1 MASEE
6 RVHTDHRHSSASR
19 LTDHEQEA
27 IREELHRLLASTRFH
42 SSHRCQTL
50 LRYVVEESLRGS
62 ADSLKERNVG
72 IAVFGRDAAYDT
84 NSDPVVRMAAGELR
98 KKLALYYYDPENRSK
113 IRIELPTGS
122 YAPVFR
128 TTDAPLHPEEEG
140 APKHPDQAEPDLP
153 AAIVVQAARN
163 ARWMHPT
170 IWWLAAVLALAVVSF
185 TSFVL
190 LRQPQPKAQDAFDL
204 FWAPAINSPNPV
216 LLCVGQ
222 LRATR
227 VQLDPNTI
235 RNPYGKP
242 MIIGVNGEYPKEFPV
257 VVLQDSIT
265 LANVAGIF
273 RDDKKAF
280 TVRPE
285 GSTTFADLQKGP
297 VVLLGAFDNDWT
309 MRVTESM
316 RFHFNLDADKHK
328 WWIADRQKPDEEIGM
343 LRMAVE
349 RTTTSDYAIVAR
361 LFDPLTRQP
370 TMVIAGVS
378 PYGTHAAAEFLIN
391 PQYLDEFS
399 KKAPHDWQTKN
410 MELLIY
416 TNIVDNEAGPPRVV
430 ASYFW

>member
-1 MASEE
+1 
-6 RVHTDHRHSSASR
+6 
-19 LTDHEQEA
+19 
-27 IREELHRLLASTRFH
+27 
-42 SSHRCQTL
+42 
-50 LRYVVEESLRGS
+50 
-62 ADSLKERNVG
+62 
-72 IAVFGRDAAYDT
+72 
-84 NSDPVVRMAAGELR
+84 
-98 KKLALYYYDPENRSK
+98 
-113 IRIELPTGS
+113 
-122 YAPVFR
+122 
-128 TTDAPLHPEEEG
+128 
-140 APKHPDQAEPDLP
+140 
-153 AAIVVQAARN
+153 
-163 ARWMHPT
+163 
-170 IWWLAAVLALAVVSF
+170 
-185 TSFVL
+185 
-190 LRQPQPKAQDAFDL
+190 
-204 FWAPAINSPNPV
+204 
-216 LLCVGQ
+216 VGQ